1 MEYKR
6 NRNYVDLSVLYK
18 EAAEL
23 LRENGEISTSLIQ
36 RKLFVGYAKASEIM
50 DLLEKEGVIQIK
62 NYKGL
67 PVNKTCETSIK
78 VKKHKKRCI

>member
-23 LRENGEISTSLIQ
+23 LSENGEISASLIQ

-78 VKKHKKRCI
+78 VKKHK

>member
-18 EAAEL
+18 EATEL

-36 RKLFVGYAKASEIM
+36 RKLFVGYAKAREII

-67 PVNKTCETSIK
+67 PVDKIG
-78 VKKHKKRCI
+78 

>member
-36 RKLFVGYAKASEIM
+36 RKLFVGYAKAREII

-67 PVNKTCETSIK
+67 PVDKIGKTSVK
-78 VKKHKKRCI
+78 VKKA

>member
-6 NRNYVDLSVLYK
+6 NRNYVDLSVLYE
-18 EAAEL
+18 EATEL

-36 RKLFVGYAKASEIM
+36 RKLFVGYAKAREII

-67 PVNKTCETSIK
+67 PVDKTDETSIK
-78 VKKHKKRCI
+78 LKKA

>member
-67 PVNKTCETSIK
+67 PVNKTC
-78 VKKHKKRCI
+78 

>member
-36 RKLFVGYAKASEIM
+36 RKLFVGYAKAREII

-78 VKKHKKRCI
+78 VKKHK

>member
-18 EAAEL
+18 EATEL

-36 RKLFVGYAKASEIM
+36 RKLFVGYAKAREII
-50 DLLEKEGVIQIK
+50 DLLEKEEVIQIK

-78 VKKHKKRCI
+78 VIKHK

>member
-78 VKKHKKRCI
+78 VKKA

>member
-36 RKLFVGYAKASEIM
+36 RKLFVGYAKAREII

-62 NYKGL
+62 NYK
-67 PVNKTCETSIK
+67 
-78 VKKHKKRCI
+78 

>member
-78 VKKHKKRCI
+78 VKKHK

>member
-6 NRNYVDLSVLYK
+6 NRNYVDLSVLYE
-18 EAAEL
+18 EATEL

-78 VKKHKKRCI
+78 VKKHK